1 MERRKAIFGQCFE
14 RGHDVHQNA
23 ADAIL
28 TKPLNR
34 SKDAVV
40 KTLSLEQ
47 TCSAMV
53 KSRIFLETDNA
64 THTQTILLVC
74 LSLTFTDK
82 GHATCNVKHCDGR
95 GHQSKALEIVTV
107 NQNCRCLPFGG
118 ARCASAACALTRRA
132 ERKKKKSRWS
142 ETETGD
148 RSTGTSR
155 LWRAVLRL
163 DPSAWAPD
171 RTSRLH
177 AQLADCGD
185 MQRPSSID
193 QLGVLVDVCGGGGA
207 SLSL

>member
-1 MERRKAIFGQCFE
+1 MIKAVSYEQ
-14 RGHDVHQNA
+14 
-23 ADAIL
+23 
-28 TKPLNR
+28 
-34 SKDAVV
+34 SYSAVV
-40 KTLSLEQ
+40 KLRVSLTQTTLSTLRSSSCW
-47 TCSAMV
+47 TV
-53 KSRIFLETDNA
+53 SRSLPF
-64 THTQTILLVC
+64 TH
-74 LSLTFTDK
+74 K
-82 GHATCNVKHCDGR
+82 GHSTCNVKNCDGR

-118 ARCASAACALTRRA
+118 ARCALAACALTRRA
-132 ERKKKKSRWS
+132 ERKKKKSQWS

-155 LWRAVLRL
+155 RWRAVLRL

-193 QLGVLVDVCGGGGA
+193 QLGVLVDVCGGGGG
-207 SLSL
+207 SLSP